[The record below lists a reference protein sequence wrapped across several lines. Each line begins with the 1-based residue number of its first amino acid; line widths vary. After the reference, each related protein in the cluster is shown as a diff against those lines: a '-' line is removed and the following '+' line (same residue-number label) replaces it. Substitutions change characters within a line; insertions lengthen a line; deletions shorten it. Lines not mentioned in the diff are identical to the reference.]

1 MFKSDLRGLNDF
13 KEIIQKTNL
22 KKLVFLSI
30 FLFFGV
36 IVESVGLGILYPIF
50 DFLLNEDSTNFLN
63 FQFNSKSNATTFLML
78 FIGLVYI
85 IKTSY
90 LTILTVKQNKF
101 VSSITEKISN
111 EIFSG
116 YIYNPYSFHLK
127 YNSSELVK
135 NIQVEL
141 SNFTGY
147 LSSVIFVISDL
158 ILLIAIIGTLI
169 YLNPIGTIL
178 LITFLVFASGL
189 FLLFTKKKLN
199 FWGSERFKIDKN
211 LALNLTESL
220 KGIKDIKIANLETL
234 FIKKYRDDNS
244 KKYAYYWKQNTLG
257 QIPRLY
263 LELICIFGFIFFI
276 LATLSK
282 NQSINSILPLASI
295 YIAAFL
301 RVLPSI
307 NRILSSYQQMVYY
320 LPSVELIKREINY
333 NRSDLNKKTIIKSFN
348 NYISLDNIT
357 FRYNKKNI
365 FEKFNLKVQKGK
377 IYGIKGPSG
386 VGKSTLIGILLGLLK
401 PNDGCVIIDD
411 KKIVDFKWSKI
422 LSYVSQNIFLFD
434 GTIVENI
441 CLGIHKSKIKIDRVN
456 EVLRKTNLYDFVYS
470 LDDNINHN
478 LGENGINLSGGQSQR
493 LAIARSLYRNPKI
506 LVLDEITSSL
516 DSENENKILETI
528 KKLGSETT
536 CVIISHKDKTDKICD
551 KIITLN

>member
-1 MFKSDLRGLNDF
+1 
-13 KEIIQKTNL
+13 
-22 KKLVFLSI
+22 
-30 FLFFGV
+30 
-36 IVESVGLGILYPIF
+36 
-50 DFLLNEDSTNFLN
+50 
-63 FQFNSKSNATTFLML
+63 ML

-234 FIKKYRDDNS
+234 FIKKYTDDNS

-282 NQSINSILPLASI
+282 NQSINSILPLASV

-493 LAIARSLYRNPKI
+493 LAIARSLYKNPKI
-506 LVLDEITSSL
+506 LVLDEITSAL